1 MATVGG
7 SLLSAAVDSS
17 EDCAWELLLRLAWQT
32 SILHLR
38 TFYLCA
44 IRLTHL
50 MHTRSVLATCLTIVY
65 TPIYH

>member
-1 MATVGG
+1 MDTVSKLPAT
-7 SLLSAAVDSS
+7 LASS
-17 EDCAWELLLRLAWQT
+17 EDCAWELLRRLPWKT